1 MGVAR
6 PPGAGGHP
14 APRPRHRRPRP
25 PCGDDL
31 LAAPHRPGRRP
42 GPARAAGPGPLRAQ
56 RLDPRRRGG
65 GHRAAPPLPR
75 LGRARRG
82 ALPVP
87 RRSRHP
93 GHHRRPAARR
103 GGPLRHRPRRA
114 AARRPAHG
122 PGIGASSSRI
132 MGGMSESRS
141 PRIVLVRHGET
152 EWSRD
157 GRHTGRADIPL
168 TDRGREEARTLRA
181 ALAGFRF
188 ARVLVSPLQRARE
201 TCALAGLGEHAEPC
215 PDLMEWDYG
224 DDEGLTYAEIRE
236 RRPEWVPWRD
246 GCPGGETTDG
256 DVALFS
262 HGHLLRVLGSRSIE
276 QPAAFGAHLMLDTA
290 AVSVLSA
297 ERGITALERWNDAG
311 HLAAE
316 QRPA

>member
-1 MGVAR
+1 
-6 PPGAGGHP
+6 
-14 APRPRHRRPRP
+14 
-25 PCGDDL
+25 
-31 LAAPHRPGRRP
+31 
-42 GPARAAGPGPLRAQ
+42 
-56 RLDPRRRGG
+56 
-65 GHRAAPPLPR
+65 
-75 LGRARRG
+75 
-82 ALPVP
+82 
-87 RRSRHP
+87 
-93 GHHRRPAARR
+93 
-103 GGPLRHRPRRA
+103 
-114 AARRPAHG
+114 
-122 PGIGASSSRI
+122 
-132 MGGMSESRS
+132 MSESRS

-236 RRPEWVPWRD
+236 RRPEWVLWRD
-246 GCPGGETTDG
+246 GCPGGETPDDVAARADAVLAGVRETDG

-262 HGHLLRVLGSRSIE
+262 HGHLLRVLGSRWID